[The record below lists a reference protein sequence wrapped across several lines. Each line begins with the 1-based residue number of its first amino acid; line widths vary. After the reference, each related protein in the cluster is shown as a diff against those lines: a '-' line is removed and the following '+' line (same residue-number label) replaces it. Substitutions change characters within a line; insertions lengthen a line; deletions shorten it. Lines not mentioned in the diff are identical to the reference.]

1 MNSQVPEPTTGGEIR
16 KFHQWGAGELR
27 IFPLAHWRDR
37 GGESFWCP
45 RSLAFARIATSS
57 ASGRSRIL
65 PSLSS
70 VVGKLLAWITRR
82 GQSGLGRRRGTLNF
96 AAVPT
101 DPEVVRGAE
110 REMPLVTATA
120 NLRL

>member
-1 MNSQVPEPTTGGEIR
+1 MVDFTSGGQASCAFSRWRI
-16 KFHQWGAGELR
+16 GA
-27 IFPLAHWRDR
+27 IA